1 VNSHTP
7 SPLLRSPSKISHA
20 GTSAYQAAHGA
31 AHRAVMSPAG
41 VGSGVRAPATGAVRL
56 QLRSDLHL
64 ARKAWHMIMG
74 LVVAGLYYFTGME
87 RSTAILLLGSVL
99 GFDLLIET
107 ARLRIPS
114 LNEKVMRAW
123 KPFMRSCE
131 ANRISGVPYYLSS
144 SILSIAIF
152 PLPIAVLS
160 IIYLACGDPMS
171 SLIGIQYGSL
181 GPRFSNGKSLIG
193 TAAGVITCW
202 IVGFVFL
209 SLYGM
214 TGSALWILTL
224 VGGLAGGTAE
234 MLPLEVDDNF
244 SIPTVSG
251 FVLWAA
257 FILMGL

>member
-1 VNSHTP
+1 MNSLQQSSVRSSAVNS
-7 SPLLRSPSKISHA
+7 SPATYRTAL
-20 GTSAYQAAHGA
+20 
-31 AHRAVMSPAG
+31 SPAG
-41 VGSGVRAPATGAVRL
+41 AGMGRAALGARPTSAANRL

-64 ARKAWHMIMG
+64 ARKAWHTIMG
-74 LVVAGLYYFTGME
+74 LVIAGIYYLTGME
-87 RSTAILLLGSVL
+87 RSTAILILGSVL
-99 GFDLLIET
+99 GFDLMIET

-114 LNEKVMRAW
+114 LNEKVMRVW

-131 ANRISGVPYYLSS
+131 ANRVSGVPYYLAS

-171 SLIGIQYGSL
+171 SLIGIQFGSL
-181 GPRFSNGKSLIG
+181 GPRFANGKSLIG

-202 IVGFVFL
+202 LVGFAFL
-209 SLYGM
+209 SSYGM
-214 TGSALWILTL
+214 TGAPLWILTL
-224 VGGLAGGTAE
+224 IGGLAGGTAE

-251 FVLWAA
+251 FVLWSA

>member
-1 VNSHTP
+1 MV
-7 SPLLRSPSKISHA
+7 
-20 GTSAYQAAHGA
+20 
-31 AHRAVMSPAG
+31 
-41 VGSGVRAPATGAVRL
+41 
-56 QLRSDLHL
+56 
-64 ARKAWHMIMG
+64 MG
-74 LVVAGLYYFTGME
+74 LLVAGIYSLTGME
-87 RSTAILLLGSVL
+87 RSTAILILGSVL
-99 GFDLLIET
+99 GFDLMIET

-131 ANRISGVPYYLSS
+131 ANRISGVPYYLAS

-171 SLIGIQYGSL
+171 SLIGIQFGNL
-181 GPRFSNGKSLIG
+181 GPRFANGKSLIG
-193 TAAGVITCW
+193 TLAGVITCW
-202 IVGFVFL
+202 VVGFLCL
-209 SLYGM
+209 SSFGM
-214 TGSALWILTL
+214 TGSALWVLTL
-224 VGGLAGGTAE
+224 VGGVAGGTAE

-251 FVLWAA
+251 FVLWSA